1 MPRISRLNAGFV
13 TGLAA
18 FAGVA
23 DAFWRLPCRGRAG
36 LARMDP
42 LMDPGEP
49 SYHVHSVHG
58 SGG

>member
-1 MPRISRLNAGFV
+1 MPRSSRLNVGIV
-13 TGLAA
+13 SYLAA

-23 DAFWRLPCRGRAG
+23 DAFWRLPCRGRSA

-42 LMDPGEP
+42 LMDPGSP